1 MIIPESGKPA
11 DLDKT
16 KIKTVMDA
24 DRVILWLTDVIADMD
39 RQLAEAV
46 DPREDW
52 LRKAKSARWWAMHI
66 RHQVR
71 EIRENILPEASIRGA
86 IFFALKEFLDEEDI
100 DDLNDFIG
108 ERFPHLSGVDI
119 RNVS

>member
-16 KIKTVMDA
+16 KITTVADA
-24 DRVILWLTDVIADMD
+24 DRVILWLTDVITDMD
-39 RQLAEAV
+39 RQLSETEH
-46 DPREDW
+46 PKEDW
-52 LRKAKSARWWAMHI
+52 LKRAKSARWWAMHI

-71 EIRENILPEASIRGA
+71 EIRESLLPEVSIRGA
-86 IFFALKEFLDEEDI
+86 IFLAIKEFLDEDEI

-119 RNVS
+119 RNVV